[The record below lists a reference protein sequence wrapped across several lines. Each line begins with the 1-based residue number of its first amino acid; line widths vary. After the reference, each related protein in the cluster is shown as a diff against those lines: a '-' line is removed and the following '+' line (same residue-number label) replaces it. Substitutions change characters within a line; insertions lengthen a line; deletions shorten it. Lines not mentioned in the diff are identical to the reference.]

1 MQITHEGLG
10 EQESAG
16 GHRGG
21 GGSRVKCIQGMHS
34 VAVLAAIKPLAA
46 EWTGYPSIP
55 PGTDALP
62 SSCDT
67 VRRSCSQPF
76 GTVIPPGVLHRETK
90 PPRSLLSHVRCSKIK
105 CCASETLSVGFEEVW
120 RHSCQVK
127 SRHSKGAEKKLR

>member
-16 GHRGG
+16 GHCGG

-34 VAVLAAIKPLAA
+34 VAVLAAI

-76 GTVIPPGVLHRETK
+76 GTVIPPGVLQRTSSIEK
-90 PPRSLLSHVRCSKIK
+90 PSHHVASLPMLDAQKSNAVLLKRSQWGLKRCGGIRAK
-105 CCASETLSVGFEEVW
+105 
-120 RHSCQVK
+120 
-127 SRHSKGAEKKLR
+127 